1 MQERTKCLIIGT
13 CAGAANGFF
22 GAGGGL
28 FLVPLFTAWLG
39 MEQKRAFAT
48 SVAIIFSAICG
59 QRLDL
64 SAKWQSPSAIFCAVS
79 VRRRAWRNVFR
90 SVVFPRIRAAS
101 AQSLCFAA
109 SLGRCARRATVMTAV
124 FIGAATGILSGF
136 GIGGGSLLI
145 LWLTMVQQLP
155 QYTAAGI
162 NLLYFLC
169 CAPAA
174 LVSHIRHHLIEKKIA
189 LWCILAGCLA
199 SPTASLL
206 AGLLPM
212 HWLRRGFGILL
223 LILGFRELFS
233 RTPKQ

>member
-1 MQERTKCLIIGT
+1 
-13 CAGAANGFF
+13 
-22 GAGGGL
+22 
-28 FLVPLFTAWLG
+28 
-39 MEQKRAFAT
+39 
-48 SVAIIFSAICG
+48 
-59 QRLDL
+59 
-64 SAKWQSPSAIFCAVS
+64 
-79 VRRRAWRNVFR
+79 
-90 SVVFPRIRAAS
+90 
-101 AQSLCFAA
+101 
-109 SLGRCARRATVMTAV
+109 MTAV
-124 FIGAATGILSGF
+124 VIGAATGILSGF

-199 SPTASLL
+199 SPAASLL
-206 AGLLPM
+206 AGLLPI

-233 RTPKQ
+233 RPPKQ

>member
-48 SVAIIFSAICG
+48 SVAIIFP
-59 QRLDL
+59 L
-64 SAKWQSPSAIFCAVS
+64 SAVS
-79 VRRRAWRNVFR
+79 VLIYLQNGSLPLRFSAPYLFGGVLGGMFSGLLFSRV
-90 SVVFPRIRAAS
+90 SVPLLRK
-101 AQSLCFAA
+101 SLCFAA

>member
-48 SVAIIFSAICG
+48 SVAVIFP
-59 QRLDL
+59 L
-64 SAKWQSPSAIFCAVS
+64 SAVS
-79 VRRRAWRNVFR
+79 VLIYLQNGSLPLRFSAPYLFGGVLGGMFSGLLFSRV
-90 SVVFPRIRAAS
+90 SVPLLRKAFALLLLWGGVRAA
-101 AQSLCFAA
+101 
-109 SLGRCARRATVMTAV
+109 VMTAV
-124 FIGAATGILSGF
+124 LIGAATGILSGF

-199 SPTASLL
+199 SPAASLL

-212 HWLRRGFGILL
+212 PWLRRGFGILL